1 MSANLGNILTFLASL
16 AIVTPILKFIFLS
29 SYRTHLR
36 RSKYV
41 ENRDLF
47 QTYYNETFL
56 KKDEKNKFILQA
68 DTNVLMG
75 NDRYPYQII
84 FLIIESKSQFFYKV
98 IDTLNFCKLY
108 LKQEIEG
115 NNIQLISK
123 FSKKRLK
130 IAFDVYLTSYIF
142 ITLLWIICNIYF
154 FITTGKLLNNN
165 ILDLIVI
172 TNLFLAYPAAKAK
185 ATLKLAKILEIRFND
200 N

>member
-1 MSANLGNILTFLASL
+1 MSSNLGNILTFLASL

-75 NDRYPYQII
+75 NDRYPYQFI
-84 FLIIESKSQFFYKV
+84 FLVLESTAQFFYKT
-98 IDTLNFCKLY
+98 INRFNFCKIY
-108 LKQEIEG
+108 LKLEIE
-115 NNIQLISK
+115 NNDIKIISK
-123 FSKKRLK
+123 LSKKNLK
-130 IAFDVYLTSYIF
+130 LIYDVFLTIYLFTG
-142 ITLLWIICNIYF
+142 LVWIICNIYSLLK
-154 FITTGKLLNNN
+154 TGKPLNNT
-165 ILDLIVI
+165 ILDFIVI
-172 TNLFLAYPAAKAK
+172 INMFLAYPAAKAK
-185 ATLKLAKILEIRFND
+185 ATLKLAKILKIHF
-200 N
+200 